1 VSRPD
6 SAETVITLKGDHDGE
21 KIQHLLRSLSAV
33 PGVLE
38 TDYNLL
44 TRKVIVKYD
53 PEFLT
58 HPQVVQEIERIL

>member
-1 VSRPD
+1 VSKPD
-6 SAETVITLKGDHDGE
+6 SAETVITLKGDPDGE
-21 KIQHLLRSLSAV
+21 KVQHLLKTLSAV

-53 PEFLT
+53 PKALT
-58 HPQVVQEIERIL
+58 DSRIVQEIESIL

>member
-1 VSRPD
+1 VLRPD
-6 SAETVITLKGDHDGE
+6 SAEAVITLKGEQDGE
-21 KIQHLLRSLSAV
+21 KVQQLLRTLSAV

-53 PEFLT
+53 PNVLT
-58 HPQVVQEIERIL
+58 HLQIVEKIDGVL